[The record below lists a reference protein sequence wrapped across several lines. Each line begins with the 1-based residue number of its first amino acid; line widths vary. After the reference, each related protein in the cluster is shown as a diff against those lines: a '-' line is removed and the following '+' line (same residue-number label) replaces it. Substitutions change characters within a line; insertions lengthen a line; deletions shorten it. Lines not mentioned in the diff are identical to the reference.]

1 MAEGKLFYIIGASGA
16 GKDSLIDYARSHL
29 PDDSRVVF
37 AHRYITRPADA
48 GGENHIG
55 LSREEFTLRLR
66 HGLFAMHWESHDTLY
81 GIGRE
86 IDHWM
91 RQGLDVAVNGSRAYL
106 DQAIQLYP
114 DIIPV
119 WVHVSIDKLRQRLL
133 NRGRESLEEIEERI
147 SIAQQ
152 LDHIARDKGLEI
164 IDNNQHLHEAGA
176 ALLVLLNSRG
186 TDRRCA

>member
-1 MAEGKLFYIIGASGA
+1 
-16 GKDSLIDYARSHL
+16 
-29 PDDSRVVF
+29 
-37 AHRYITRPADA
+37 
-48 GGENHIG
+48 
-55 LSREEFTLRLR
+55 
-66 HGLFAMHWESHDTLY
+66 MHWESHDTLY

-186 TDRRCA
+186 TARRCA